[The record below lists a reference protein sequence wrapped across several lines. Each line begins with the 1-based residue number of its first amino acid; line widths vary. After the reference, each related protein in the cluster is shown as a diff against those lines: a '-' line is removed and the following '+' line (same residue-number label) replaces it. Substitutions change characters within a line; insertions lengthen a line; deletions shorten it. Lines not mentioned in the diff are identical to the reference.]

1 MVQAAQATRN
11 LLYTVV
17 FILSVA
23 NAAHIGAAGTA
34 FSLNFF
40 QHRGD
45 EGWVCKMDPTTGTCG
60 EVDMRENPDSLRVFA
75 IRFFGCKSGRCRSHG
90 FTKFIRR
97 EEADC
102 GVLGF
107 RESNICVRPTSS
119 SRPIAGPHTPFRTLV
134 NRSLQRVILGSDAHP
149 GRTLVM

>member
-1 MVQAAQATRN
+1 MVKAARISLFAIFF
-11 LLYTVV
+11 V
-17 FILSVA
+17 LSAFSAV
-23 NAAHIGAAGTA
+23 NAHIGAVGQS
-34 FSLNFF
+34 FSFNFF

-60 EVDMRENPDSLRVFA
+60 EVEMADSSQSLRTFA

-107 RESNICVRPTSS
+107 RVSNICVRPTSS
-119 SRPIAGPHTPFRTLV
+119 SRPIAGPFRTLV

-149 GRTLVM
+149 GRTLVI